1 MQTDEKFSEATWP
14 ASPEKAT
21 LEGKNKYL
29 GFWLFLGGETVLFA
43 SLFATYLA
51 LKDKVPNDNAALAK
65 DLFELPLTF
74 VATMLL
80 LVSSLTSV
88 YAMYHM
94 KNHHFKQM
102 QAWIVITVLLGFGF
116 LGLEIYEFNH
126 YVHEFHHTFT
136 SSAFGSA
143 FYTLVG
149 FHGGHVAF
157 GLMWFITLMLR
168 NAGRGLSLYNAPK
181 FYVASLYWH
190 FIDVVWVFIFTVVYL
205 MGMVG

>member
-1 MQTDEKFSEATWP
+1 MHVEEKLTAETFP

-21 LEGKNKYL
+21 LEGKNKFL
-29 GFWLFLGGETVLFA
+29 GFWFFLGGETVLFA
-43 SLFATYLA
+43 SLFATFLA
-51 LKDKVPNDNAALAK
+51 LRDKTAGGPTAEE
-65 DLFELPLTF
+65 LFKLPLVF

-80 LVSSLTSV
+80 LTSSLTSV

-94 KNHHFKQM
+94 KNFDFKKM
-102 QAWIVITVLLGFGF
+102 QLWLGITVLLGASF
-116 LGLEIYEFNH
+116 LGLEIFEFIE
-126 YVHEFHHTFT
+126 YVHEGHKFST
-136 SSAFGSA
+136 SAFSSA

-149 FHGGHVAF
+149 LHGSHVVF
-157 GLMWFITLMLR
+157 GLLWILTLMIR
-168 NAGRGLSLYNAPK
+168 NAKRGLDLYNAPK

>member
-1 MQTDEKFSEATWP
+1 MQAEEKMTYETWP

-21 LEGKNKYL
+21 LEGKNKFL

-51 LKDKVPNDNAALAK
+51 LKDKVPNDSHKLAQEIF
-65 DLFELPLTF
+65 DLPLTF

-80 LVSSLTSV
+80 LTSSLTSV

-94 KNHHFKQM
+94 KNFDHKKM
-102 QAWIVITVLLGFGF
+102 MIWLGVTVALGAAF
-116 LGLEIYEFNH
+116 LVLEIYEFQH
-126 YVHEFHHTFT
+126 YVHAYKHTFT
-136 SSAFGSA
+136 SSAFGSS
-143 FYTLVG
+143 FYALVG
-149 FHGGHVAF
+149 FHGAHVAF
-157 GLMWFITLMLR
+157 GLAWILSLMIR
-168 NAGRGLSLYNAPK
+168 NAKRGLSLYNAPK